1 MNKLSQPPIEAS
13 WRNDNI
19 NWMKWGLVRQAL
31 LLPVNQAVNS
41 YFTYSPINKSKGGM
55 PRESTNLIKQGF
67 LEPEEQVRQQVMLA
81 DDFRNNHVADPP
93 A

>member
-1 MNKLSQPPIEAS
+1 M
-13 WRNDNI
+13 

-55 PRESTNLIKQGF
+55 QYPGS
-67 LEPEEQVRQQVMLA
+67 QQI
-81 DDFRNNHVADPP
+81 
-93 A
+93 